1 MNSPVNVFWFRR
13 DLRLNDNHGLF
24 EALRSGLPILPVF
37 IFDSNI
43 LEKLPEE
50 DLRVAFIYNRINTLN
65 TQLEKFNR
73 KIAVF
78 YGKPEVVFAGLI
90 SEYSIESVY
99 TNHDYEPYALE
110 RDNSV
115 SNLLKS
121 SGIAFKTFKDQVLFE
136 AGEIQKSD
144 GTPYVVFTPY
154 SKKWLEKMNAEG
166 VAHYDSESIL
176 VNLLDKTPSAMP
188 TPAQMGF
195 SISMSSVY
203 DPEIPSAL
211 VKDYAESRNFP
222 DQDKTTRLG
231 VHLRFGTISV
241 RECINEGRKNSLV
254 WLNELIWREF
264 FMQIL
269 AHYPKV
275 VNNAFRSDY
284 DRILWVNNEDQFKR
298 WCEGTTGY
306 PLVDA
311 GMRELSQTGFM
322 HNRVRMVVASFL
334 TKHLLID
341 WRWGEAWFAEKLMD
355 FELSSNNGNWQWA
368 AGTGCDAAPY
378 FRIFNPYEQAKKF
391 DKNEVYIRRWVPEY
405 KSAAYP
411 SPIVDHQTARI
422 RCLEVYKTALKA

>member
-1 MNSPVNVFWFRR
+1 MNSPVNIFWFRR

-24 EALRSGLPILPVF
+24 EALRSGLPVLPVF
-37 IFDSNI
+37 IFDSTI
-43 LEKLPEE
+43 LEKLPED

-65 TQLEKFNR
+65 KQLEKFNR
-73 KIAVF
+73 KIAV
-78 YGKPEVVFAGLI
+78 YHGKPAAVFKDII
-90 SEYSIESVY
+90 SKYSINAVY
-99 TNHDYEPYALE
+99 TNHDYEPYATE
-110 RDNSV
+110 RDKAV
-115 SNLLKS
+115 QHILKGA
-121 SGIAFKTFKDQVLFE
+121 GITFNTFKDQVLFE
-136 AGEIQKSD
+136 AGEIQKPD

-154 SKKWLEKMNAEG
+154 SKKWIEKMNAEG
-166 VAHYDSESIL
+166 VDHYNSESL
-176 VNLLDKTPSAMP
+176 PENLWEKTPSTIP

-195 SISMSSVY
+195 NFPRKQVI
-203 DPEIPSAL
+203 DPEIPSEL
-211 VKDYAESRNFP
+211 VKNYAESRNFP

-241 RECINEGRKNSLV
+241 RECINEGRKHSPA

-269 AHYPKV
+269 AHFPKV
-275 VNNAFRSDY
+275 VNNAFKSDY
-284 DRILWVNNEDQFKR
+284 DRILWANNEDHFKS
-298 WCEGTTGY
+298 WCEGMTGY

-311 GMRELSQTGFM
+311 GMRELKHTGFM

-368 AGTGCDAAPY
+368 AGSGCDAAPY

-391 DKNEVYIRRWVPEY
+391 DKNEIYIRRWVPEY
-405 KSAAYP
+405 GTSAYP
-411 SPIVDHQTARI
+411 LPVVDHQTART